1 MRSLSEPRGRALL
14 KTWRSWRKFGWFGW
28 CAWWVGLERVR
39 WDRQRKERHVSDSS
53 RARTVVPSSF
63 QRHQSSTKKVTPNTE
78 PYQLQFS
85 RSTKTA
91 LLMVQ
96 VNYLFSKSYIKYS
109 LLGPPLRPLW
119 TCQHKF
125 MESYILPYY
134 ALVPPWRLGS
144 MQTPALIAMLSNWLP
159 RFLSL

>member
-1 MRSLSEPRGRALL
+1 MWLDSRHWLQVAVRCRGCMISAQTFCSIQETDQLRSLSEPRGRALL

-28 CAWWVGLERVR
+28 CLGGLVLKEMK
-39 WDRQRKERHVSDSS
+39 WGRQRRERHVSDSS

-63 QRHQSSTKKVTPNTE
+63 QRRQSSTKKVTPNTE

-96 VNYLFSKSYIKYS
+96 VNYLF
-109 LLGPPLRPLW
+109 
-119 TCQHKF
+119 F
-125 MESYILPYY
+125 
-134 ALVPPWRLGS
+134 
-144 MQTPALIAMLSNWLP
+144 
-159 RFLSL
+159 